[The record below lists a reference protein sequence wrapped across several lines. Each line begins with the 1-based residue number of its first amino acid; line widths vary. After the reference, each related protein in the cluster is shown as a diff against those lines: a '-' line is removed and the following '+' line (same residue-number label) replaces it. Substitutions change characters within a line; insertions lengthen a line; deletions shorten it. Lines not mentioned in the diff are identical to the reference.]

1 MADAKLMADAKKAQA
16 LFKMFAKEAKK
27 AEKQEKDNEKL
38 AIRATKAA
46 TKMMKRSQQGG
57 ADPTVV
63 EVDPFANLTSQLSE
77 INQLIDESDG
87 VIKLIEDQ
95 VQAERAKLK
104 SAVGDE
110 ARLAAELKT
119 ALESGTAKDTEIA
132 ALKAQVQT
140 AQEKVAAIKGNIDG
154 LNAKAVEILTKVKSQ
169 QSKLNA
175 ILSAG
180 KDLPTAPVADILA
193 SASAPIVGEVPQAG
207 AGKIELLARSDLEDR
222 CKRVGIKSLTKYSKK
237 DLVTILKMIK
247 RVDKLQKPD
256 LLKLVK
262 VMGIKSHDHSKCTA
276 RELVVEIKKRL

>member
-95 VQAERAKLK
+95 VQAERTKLK

-193 SASAPIVGEVPQAG
+193 SAPIVGEVPQAG